1 MSLTLATTFILV
13 DDPDAALGFYRDALG
28 LEVRMDVS
36 NEGFRWVTVGAP
48 GQDDVS
54 IVLSQPHGGRSQVE
68 GDELLSLVTR
78 GSFQA
83 AIFKTDDLEG
93 TFEKVKASGADVL
106 EEPTDQPW
114 GVRDCAVRDPSGNL
128 VRIQASNQS

>member
-13 DDPDAALGFYRDALG
+13 EDPETALGFYRDGLG

-54 IVLSQPHGGRSQVE
+54 IVLSQPHGGRSKTE

-93 TFEKVKASGADVL
+93 TFERVKASGADIL

-128 VRIQASNQS
+128 VRIQAAK

>member
-1 MSLTLATTFILV
+1 MGSEMCI
-13 DDPDAALGFYRDALG
+13 RD
-28 LEVRMDVS
+28 S
-36 NEGFRWVTVGAP
+36 
-48 GQDDVS
+48 VS
-54 IVLSQPHGGRSQVE
+54 IVLSQPHGGRSKTE

-93 TFEKVKASGADVL
+93 TFERVKASGADIL

-128 VRIQASNQS
+128 VRIQAAK

>member
-13 DDPDAALGFYRDALG
+13 EDPETALGFYRDALG

-54 IVLSQPHGGRSQVE
+54 IVLSQPHGGRSKIE

-93 TFEKVKASGADVL
+93 TFERVKASGADIL

-128 VRIQASNQS
+128 VRIQAAK